1 MRSFAVTD
9 FLHGISCDAKRNRVV
24 ILLYVLSCVVFLIIG
39 ITVGVGIEDK
49 NDYITRNGA
58 VVFSFLRGDT
68 NAFMFFFKDFIFNLL
83 YALFAASMFFWRFL
97 PLLSFAPCLYLSY
110 ALGLRVTV
118 IISVYSAAS
127 LPMLF
132 VLYVPMCIVQI
143 VFMCVIS
150 KKCFEFAAMNNRC
163 KPSKREVKDYY
174 FSLLPCFITILV
186 SSALKAIT
194 AVFFGS
200 ALIGIV

>member
-1 MRSFAVTD
+1 MRSFAFAD
-9 FLHGISCDAKRNRVV
+9 FFRDISCGAKRNRVV

-49 NDYITRNGA
+49 NDYVTRNGA

-68 NAFMFFFKDFIFNLL
+68 NAFMYFFKDFVFTML

-97 PLLSFAPCLYLSY
+97 PILSVAPCLYLSY

-132 VLYVPMCIVQI
+132 VLYVPTCIVQI
-143 VFMCVIS
+143 VVMCIIS
-150 KKCFEFAAMNNRC
+150 RKCFEFAAVNNRC
-163 KPSKREVKDYY
+163 KPSKRDIKEYY
-174 FSLLPCFITILV
+174 FSLLPCFITILI